1 MKIAGLIIALALIL
15 AWSLAMVAMLKG
27 YNGYVASASIA
38 GIVTLGELS
47 RLILKVAGKGNVT
60 QDIRARR

>member
-1 MKIAGLIIALALIL
+1 MKIPGMIIVLALVL

-27 YNGYVASASIA
+27 YDGVVAGASIA

-47 RLILKVAGKGNVT
+47 RVIIKAAGKGK
-60 QDIRARR
+60 QP